1 VSRIGSKGREAFVR
15 TARAAEEL
23 GYDSVWSG
31 DHIVYPVQ
39 SSWAYPYPRP
49 LFDTATRQ
57 GHNPDAR

>member
-1 VSRIGSKGREAFVR
+1 MR
-15 TARAAEEL
+15 TARAAAEL
-23 GYDSVWSG
+23 DYDSVSTG

-57 GHNPDAR
+57 GHNPDVR